1 MSDDKGSTSE
11 EKPDDKADKP
21 AATDNNGGSE
31 SKPDAPESDGVPE
44 AIKEYINKA
53 LASALGKTDSRRR
66 DSSDGDSPR
75 FGGYRSQREEEAA
88 DAIRREA
95 QRLLEA
101 DENKKKVDKLEKLVA
116 EVLPKEKPKAGSLQR
131 FLWGE

>member
-1 MSDDKGSTSE
+1 MSETGDKTSE
-11 EKPDDKADKP
+11 EKSANKVEQP
-21 AATDNNGGSE
+21 ASTDNGASSE
-31 SKPDAPESDGVPE
+31 SKPDKPSDDGIPE
-44 AIKEYINKA
+44 AVKKYINEA
-53 LASALGKTDSRRR
+53 LSAALGKTDGRRR

-101 DENKKKVDKLEKLVA
+101 DENKKKVDKLEKMVA
-116 EVLPKEKPKAGSLQR
+116 EVLPKEKPQAGKLQR
-131 FLWGE
+131 LLWGE